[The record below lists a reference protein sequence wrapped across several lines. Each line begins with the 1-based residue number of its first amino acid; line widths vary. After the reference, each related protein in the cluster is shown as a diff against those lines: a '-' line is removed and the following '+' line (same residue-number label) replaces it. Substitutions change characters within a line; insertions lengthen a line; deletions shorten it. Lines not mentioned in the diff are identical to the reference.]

1 MESEENGEGL
11 DNTCREREMNRP
23 RECGAYRWMMDYR
36 SLGLSRVG
44 FCQIGARKIVREFNG
59 IARSVIGH
67 EINLS

>member
-1 MESEENGEGL
+1 
-11 DNTCREREMNRP
+11 
-23 RECGAYRWMMDYR
+23 MDD
-36 SLGLSRVG
+36 GLSIIGFIWVG

>member
-1 MESEENGEGL
+1 MDDGL
-11 DNTCREREMNRP
+11 ST
-23 RECGAYRWMMDYR
+23 
-36 SLGLSRVG
+36 LGLSRVG